1 MCQSICQS
9 FSVEYIVN
17 FLVYLHYLAPVQK
30 KKSLLY
36 FIKWIFNSNPSIKLL
51 IPKCDFVVCTLTK
64 HSLEPIKFKDLKHEK
79 KLICLVEFAFAAQI
93 SEIHTMLKYQ
103 GIQL

>member
-30 KKSLLY
+30 KKFALLY
-36 FIKWIFNSNPSIKLL
+36 KVK
-51 IPKCDFVVCTLTK
+51 
-64 HSLEPIKFKDLKHEK
+64 K

-103 GIQL
+103 GIKL